1 MSTRHPVIAGIA
13 GTILLASSLLV
24 ACSSVLRSDTPVVVS
39 YVLRAPATDGA
50 VAAGPVKQLG
60 YSLMVLPPIAQPGL
74 AQDSIALIT
83 TDARMDRYA
92 GSRWADTV
100 PRVVSAL
107 AVRTLRGSG
116 AIATV
121 NDDSAPFAA
130 DYLLRIDVTNFEA
143 RYAGVRADAGEPP
156 TVQVRFE
163 CAVARRN
170 DRIVVAS
177 FVAQASEVA
186 VSNRMAAVI
195 SAFDLA
201 TQSALGQLRDH
212 TIEVLTAQRA
222 TP

>member
-1 MSTRHPVIAGIA
+1 MNPRHSVIAGIA
-13 GTILLASSLLV
+13 GTTLLASSLLV
-24 ACSSVLRSDTPVVVS
+24 ACSSVLRSDEPVVVS
-39 YVLRAPATDGA
+39 YVLRAPAA
-50 VAAGPVKQLG
+50 AAGPVKQVG

-74 AQDSIALIT
+74 AQDGIALIT
-83 TDARMDRYA
+83 ADSRMDRYA

-156 TVQVRFE
+156 TVQVRLE
-163 CAVARRN
+163 CAIARRS
-170 DRIVVAS
+170 DRVVVAS
-177 FVAQASEVA
+177 FVVQASEVA
-186 VSNRMAAVI
+186 ATNRMTAVI

-201 TQSALGQLRDH
+201 TQSALMQLRDH
-212 TIEVLTAQRA
+212 SIEVLTAQRT